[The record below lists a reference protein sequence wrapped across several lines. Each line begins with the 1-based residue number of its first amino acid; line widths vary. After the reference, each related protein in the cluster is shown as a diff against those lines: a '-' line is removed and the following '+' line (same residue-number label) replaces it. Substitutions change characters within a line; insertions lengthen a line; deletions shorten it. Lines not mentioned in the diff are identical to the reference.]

1 MNKKVLSFFIIGFLI
16 YLFDYT
22 FNENEDEDVITIY
35 DDEIQALIKNWNE
48 QVGRAPREEDIRGI
62 IDQLIEEE
70 ILYREAV
77 KLGLDKND
85 IIVKRRL
92 AQKLMFLRDSIESVA
107 PDIES
112 LNTFYENNK
121 EKYLIEE
128 LYTFSQIY
136 FSFSPN
142 SNEKAKTSLLE
153 MQEGSEPLGGE
164 PFMLGKSFVNRTKK
178 EITRD
183 FGNEFSEVLVQ
194 LQKGNWHGPIKSS
207 YGDHLVILISH
218 SDSKQLDFEEAKSF
232 IITDY
237 LAAQKNKNQDDYLLS
252 LKKKYKVVLE

>member
-22 FNENEDEDVITIY
+22 FNENENENEDVLTIY

-153 MQEGSEPLGGE
+153 MQEGSEPLG
-164 PFMLGKSFVNRTKK
+164 
-178 EITRD
+178 
-183 FGNEFSEVLVQ
+183 
-194 LQKGNWHGPIKSS
+194 
-207 YGDHLVILISH
+207 
-218 SDSKQLDFEEAKSF
+218 
-232 IITDY
+232 
-237 LAAQKNKNQDDYLLS
+237 LS
-252 LKKKYKVVLE
+252 LIHI